1 MYIYIRNNMPS
12 PTYQYNK
19 KSIYIWRSKN
29 LDRNREIVKL
39 SKRKQDTWKKIQKV
53 YLAILL
59 I

>member
-1 MYIYIRNNMPS
+1 MPS